1 MLSYRPLTMA
11 IDRGVKDGSD
21 TSKIAS
27 DNSNFACKKSGTPI
41 DTPVKNIEDEIPP
54 GFPFRP
60 SLLKDDN
67 KNLLSL
73 KFINKPSRSKDLF
86 AQASDPTRANSILNS
101 HISNESGTTSEGD
114 TADTSPSNENNENH
128 RLVRKKS
135 GEFLRLSL
143 KDSRNNSYFD
153 KKRSRSLPTTPTYKQ
168 VHFGGDNDIIYFK
181 KKDRPAAI
189 SASNSPTLRGVEG
202 GFRKLQ
208 MGSEDEDDDD
218 DGDYEDDYAN
228 LDHDDDCFTLD
239 LSSSGSTTFPG
250 AGHEKSVLWD
260 LQLPNFPP
268 LSYDRQIKI
277 RKSPV
282 FLERIFI
289 SVDKKFLLG
298 HIAAKNLAFEK
309 FITVRYTLDNWCT
322 IVEIPTIYAPDSPK
336 ILKSNNYDRFIFR
349 IPLDSLFNSFRM
361 PRSND
366 QSCNK
371 SQEQHYSLCIKYNT
385 NFLEFWD
392 NNESRNYDFNL
403 IKITKSKKTSSSK
416 IGEHNNKP
424 KYSSS
429 YLKRRVSDSQ
439 LEMQPKK
446 SEENIENKSSDF
458 SNGSDFVNNDFYLL
472 SPLLSSLNNSN
483 YENDFLHNYSTDTLT
498 SYRSPSKNFSQGQ
511 DEGYDP
517 IHNKDDINA
526 SEDDKSFRTKMLDT
540 KSYKELLDT
549 YCFFST
555 SPEDDTNSSDILL
568 SLTPPRSSLSTGSDK
583 NEILKESSN
592 IVESN
597 GNNSPSVR
605 DDSTPKKVNSNSN
618 KERSNGNNNS
628 LTVSSILKA

>member
-1 MLSYRPLTMA
+1 MA
-11 IDRGVKDGSD
+11 IDRGIKDGSD

-27 DNSNFACKKSGTPI
+27 DDLNSACKKSGTTT
-41 DTPVKNIEDEIPP
+41 DTAVKNLKDEEPA
-54 GFPFRP
+54 GFPFKP

-67 KNLLSL
+67 KNSLSL

-114 TADTSPSNENNENH
+114 TADTSPSTENIEH
-128 RLVRKKS
+128 HGLIRKKS

-143 KDSRNNSYFD
+143 KDSRNSSYFD

-202 GFRKLQ
+202 CFRKLQ
-208 MGSEDEDDDD
+208 MGSEDDDDD
-218 DGDYEDDYAN
+218 DDDDYEDDYAN
-228 LDHDDDCFTLD
+228 VDHDQDCFTLD

-250 AGHEKSVLWD
+250 ADNEKSVFWD

-268 LSYDRQIKI
+268 LSYDRQIKV
-277 RKSPV
+277 RESPV

-298 HIAAKNLAFEK
+298 HIAVKNLAFEK
-309 FITVRYTLDNWCT
+309 FVTARYTLDNWCT

-349 IPLDSLFNSFRM
+349 ILLDSLFNSFRM

-403 IKITKSKKTSSSK
+403 IKTTKSKKPSSSK
-416 IGEHNNKP
+416 IGTHNNKP

-446 SEENIENKSSDF
+446 SEENIDNNSSDF
-458 SNGSDFVNNDFYLL
+458 SNGNDFVNNDFYLL

-511 DEGYDP
+511 DEVYDP
-517 IHNKDDINA
+517 IRNKEDIKA
-526 SEDDKSFRTKMLDT
+526 REDDKSFRANMLDS

-568 SLTPPRSSLSTGSDK
+568 SLSPPRSSLSTSSDK
-583 NEILKESSN
+583 NEISESSN
-592 IVESN
+592 IFGSN
-597 GNNSPSVR
+597 DNNTPSAKA
-605 DDSTPKKVNSNSN
+605 DLTHKKANSDSN
-618 KERSNGNNNS
+618 KEKSDGNNNS

>member
-1 MLSYRPLTMA
+1 MA
-11 IDRGVKDGSD
+11 IDRDVKDGSD
-21 TSKIAS
+21 TSKVAS
-27 DNSNFACKKSGTPI
+27 DDLNFACKKSGTTS
-41 DTPVKNIEDEIPP
+41 DKAVKNLKDDEPP

-114 TADTSPSNENNENH
+114 TADTSPSNENIEH
-128 RLVRKKS
+128 HGLVRKKS

-168 VHFGGDNDIIYFK
+168 VHFGGDNDIRYFK

-189 SASNSPTLRGVEG
+189 SASNSPTLRGIEG

-208 MGSEDEDDDD
+208 TGSEDDDD
-218 DGDYEDDYAN
+218 DDDDDYEDDYAN
-228 LDHDDDCFTLD
+228 LEHENDCFTLD

-250 AGHEKSVLWD
+250 ADHEKSVVWD

-268 LSYDRQIKI
+268 LSYDRQIKV

-298 HIAAKNLAFEK
+298 HIAVKNLAFEK
-309 FITVRYTLDNWCT
+309 SITVRYTLDNWCT
-322 IVEIPTIYAPDSPK
+322 IVEIPTIYAPDIPE

-349 IPLDSLFNSFRM
+349 ISLDSLFNSFRM
-361 PRSND
+361 PRNND
-366 QSCNK
+366 QSCSK
-371 SQEQHYSLCIKYNT
+371 SQEQHYSLCIKYTT
-385 NFLEFWD
+385 NLLEFWD

-403 IKITKSKKTSSSK
+403 IKTTKSMRKSSSK
-416 IGEHNNKP
+416 IGAHNNKP

-439 LEMQPKK
+439 LDMQPKK
-446 SEENIENKSSDF
+446 SEENIENTSPDF
-458 SNGSDFVNNDFYLL
+458 SNGNDFVNNDFYLL

-483 YENDFLHNYSTDTLT
+483 YENDFLHNYSTDTLA

-511 DEGYDP
+511 NEVYDSSR
-517 IHNKDDINA
+517 NKEDNKAI
-526 SEDDKSFRTKMLDT
+526 EDDKSFRTNMLDS
-540 KSYKELLDT
+540 KSYRELLDT

-568 SLTPPRSSLSTGSDK
+568 SLSPPRSSLSTGSDK
-583 NEILKESSN
+583 NEKFKESSN
-592 IVESN
+592 DVGSN
-597 GNNSPSVR
+597 DIHAPSTR
-605 DDSTPKKVNSNSN
+605 DDLTHKKDNSNSN
-618 KERSNGNNNS
+618 KEKSNGNNSS